1 MGLRA
6 DGEGWGSA
14 QWRKRHRT
22 VVILPWETP
31 SGANLAGDSL
41 ITTIYPYALH
51 LFLSKVVCPAFIAT
65 ALYWLQLQGKE
76 TYTCHLKYPD
86 AGQTSWEDMLKHF
99 CLFSSENV
107 YLLQFW
113 NFHGSWGKE
122 TEDNE
127 MKEGLFSFNQAVT
140 QTFRNYL
147 VLPLSQEPRDHRWE

>member
-1 MGLRA
+1 MRKCSV
-6 DGEGWGSA
+6 EKEA
-14 QWRKRHRT
+14 QNC
-22 VVILPWETP
+22 
-31 SGANLAGDSL
+31 GDLALGNSL
-41 ITTIYPYALH
+41 WCKLDRGFYPYALH

-127 MKEGLFSFNQAVT
+127 MKERLFSFNQAVT